1 MCLAIPGKIVSI
13 DDSVPEM
20 KMARVDF
27 GGVTRNVCLA
37 WIDAGQEDYVLVHAG
52 MAIAV
57 IDAAEAAE
65 TWRLLEK
72 LTEEPKEGAGQ
83 IDGDNKPVLL

>member
-13 DDSVPEM
+13 DESVPEM

-27 GGVTRNVCLA
+27 GGVVRNVCLA

-57 IDAAEAAE
+57 IDATEAAE
-65 TWRLLEK
+65 TWQLLEMMEGEP
-72 LTEEPKEGAGQ
+72 EEGRH
-83 IDGDNKPVLL
+83 IDGDYKTVLL